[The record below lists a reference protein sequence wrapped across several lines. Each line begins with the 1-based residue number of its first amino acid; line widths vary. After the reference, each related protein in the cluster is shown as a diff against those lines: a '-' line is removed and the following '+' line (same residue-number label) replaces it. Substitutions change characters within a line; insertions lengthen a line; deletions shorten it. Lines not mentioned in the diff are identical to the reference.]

1 MHILRAV
8 LVIVA
13 FIASVALGW
22 EVFDAAT
29 TPEIEKAPTT
39 TSRARVAALPPA
51 DDLRPVAR
59 QAVEERLQLAHE
71 TSGFFNTMRRAFPN
85 DFDKLV
91 NAFAQ
96 RAVDGS
102 KLDPPDVY
110 LAEAVRALRRTH
122 GVLAAKADGPH
133 LEKLFETQTK
143 MLDAL
148 AKADPQMCVDFLYG
162 NATQRFYEF
171 SAKNRDLVVEM
182 AQASLDAILNG
193 RTSRVDR
200 RPPSDADFTQLETA
214 LMEQGLG
221 RPEIEALLD
230 GKAPEPPL
238 PDAMMCRAGRVYLET
253 LRAMPEDSRM
263 RIYGLAVEVLART

>member
-1 MHILRAV
+1 MHILRVV

-13 FIASVALGW
+13 FVASVALGW

-29 TPEIEKAPTT
+29 RPEIETT
-39 TSRARVAALPPA
+39 DSPRRAKVAAIPPA
-51 DDLRPVAR
+51 DDLRPIAR
-59 QAVEERLQLAHE
+59 QAVEERLQLAQE
-71 TSGFFNTMRRAFPN
+71 TSGFFNAMRRAFPQ
-85 DFDKLV
+85 DFDRLV
-91 NAFAQ
+91 NTFAQ

-102 KLDPPDVY
+102 KLDSPDVY
-110 LAEAVRALRRTH
+110 LGEAVRALRRTH

-133 LEKLFETQTK
+133 LEKLFETQAR

-171 SAKNRDLVVEM
+171 SGRNRALVVEM
-182 AQASLDAILNG
+182 AQASLDAILDG
-193 RTSRVDR
+193 RTSRVNR
-200 RPPSDADFTQLETA
+200 RPPSDAEFAQLETA

-230 GKAPEPPL
+230 GKAPNPPL
-238 PDAMMCRAGRVYLET
+238 PDAILCQAGRVYLET
-253 LRAMPEDSRM
+253 LRALPEDTRM

>member
-1 MHILRAV
+1 MHILRVV
-8 LVIVA
+8 LVIIA

-29 TPEIEKAPTT
+29 RPEVATAPS
-39 TSRARVAALPPA
+39 TSRARVAALAPA

-59 QAVEERLQLAHE
+59 QAVEERLQLAQE
-71 TSGFFNTMRRAFPN
+71 TSGYFNTMRRAFPQ
-85 DFDKLV
+85 DFDRLV
-91 NAFAQ
+91 NTFAQ

-102 KLDPPDVY
+102 KLDSPDIY
-110 LAEAVRALRRTH
+110 LAEAVREVRRTH
-122 GVLAAKADGPH
+122 GVLAARADGPH

-148 AKADPQMCVDFLYG
+148 AKADPQMCVEFLYG
-162 NATQRFYEF
+162 KATERFYDF
-171 SAKNRDLVVEM
+171 SARNRSLVVEM
-182 AQASLDAILNG
+182 AQASLNAILDG

-200 RPPSDADFTQLETA
+200 RPPTDADFAQLESA

-230 GKAPEPPL
+230 GKEPQPPL
-238 PDAMMCRAGRVYLET
+238 PDAMLCRAGGVYLQT
-253 LRAMPEDSRM
+253 LRAMPEDMRM

>member
-29 TPEIEKAPTT
+29 RPEVQTAQVTPRT
-39 TSRARVAALPPA
+39 RVAAIPPV

-122 GVLAAKADGPH
+122 GVLAAKADGAH

-171 SAKNRDLVVEM
+171 SAKNRNLVVEM
-182 AQASLDAILNG
+182 AQASLDAILDG

-200 RPPSDADFTQLETA
+200 RPPSDADFTQLKP
-214 LMEQGLG
+214 
-221 RPEIEALLD
+221 RSW
-230 GKAPEPPL
+230 
-238 PDAMMCRAGRVYLET
+238 
-253 LRAMPEDSRM
+253 SR
-263 RIYGLAVEVLART
+263 VLAARKSKRCLTARRRTRRCPTP

>member
-1 MHILRAV
+1 MHILRVV

-13 FIASVALGW
+13 FVASVALGW
-22 EVFDAAT
+22 EMFDAAT
-29 TPEIEKAPTT
+29 RPEITPTQIAAR
-39 TSRARVAALPPA
+39 SRAALAPQP

-71 TSGFFNTMRRAFPN
+71 TSAFFNAMRRAFPQ
-85 DFDKLV
+85 DFDRLV
-91 NAFAQ
+91 NEFAQ

-102 KLDPPDVY
+102 RLDSPDVY
-110 LAEAVRALRRTH
+110 LAEAVRALRRSH
-122 GVLAAKADGPH
+122 GVLAAKADGAH
-133 LEKLFETQTK
+133 LERLFVTQTR

-148 AKADPQMCVDFLYG
+148 EKADPQMCVDFLYG

-171 SAKNRDLVVEM
+171 SARNRALVVEM
-182 AQASLDAILNG
+182 AQASLDAILDG
-193 RTSRVDR
+193 RTSRIDR
-200 RPPSDADFTQLETA
+200 RPPTDAEFAQLETA

-230 GKAPEPPL
+230 GKAPDPPL
-238 PDAMMCRAGRVYLET
+238 PDLTLCRAGRVYLET
-253 LRAMPEDSRM
+253 LRAMPEDTRM